1 MSKYKDDGIY
11 YNFRLSQRNS
21 EHMKIH
27 NYLSDFNP
35 RLFKSKNQ
43 FITEAILY
51 YIEALEGADTPLTRW
66 QQEKQDDEEKP
77 ITNRQFEERSKQ
89 LKQEILQ
96 HVDYEVMEVII
107 KALMNGISGI
117 KQSAEPEYPDEKNE
131 KNPVDE
137 KLVELARSW
146 S

>member
-1 MSKYKDDGIY
+1 MSKYKDNGIY
-11 YNFRLSQRNS
+11 YNFRLSQRNP

-66 QQEKQDDEEKP
+66 QQERQDGEDKP
-77 ITNRQFEERSKQ
+77 ITNGQFEERSKQ

-117 KQSAEPEYPDEKNE
+117 KQSAESEYPDVKNE
-131 KNPVDE
+131 KNPVNE
-137 KLVELARSW
+137 KLVELARNW